1 MKKSFKFFFLDIN
14 NIIWDEKVK
23 VNNVDEL
30 EIEIKEK
37 FKFIESIINNFVE
50 NHILIDIEIEEK
62 NLIKMTSFIYQT
74 EKGVMKNYKFFL
86 LRKIEDEM
94 FNNDVD
100 AFFLVVDLE
109 KDSKKILETLI
120 SEIIKEAKI
129 NLYFLGYYKSKNDI
143 KITKD
148 EIEDLIE
155 NDAQEIEYKYSEI
168 DINNEDKDEINHKIN
183 EFIEQAMSD
192 IYVSEKDDN
201 SKKDKMENDKDVNNF
216 SGSHCKII

>member
-1 MKKSFKFFFLDIN
+1 M
-14 NIIWDEKVK
+14 K

-100 AFFLVVDLE
+100 ALFLVVDLE
-109 KDSKKILETLI
+109 KDSKKLLETLI

-129 NLYFLGYYKSKNDI
+129 NYY
-143 KITKD
+143 
-148 EIEDLIE
+148 L
-155 NDAQEIEYKYSEI
+155 
-168 DINNEDKDEINHKIN
+168 
-183 EFIEQAMSD
+183 
-192 IYVSEKDDN
+192 
-201 SKKDKMENDKDVNNF
+201 
-216 SGSHCKII
+216 

>member
-14 NIIWDEKVK
+14 NIILDEKVK

-74 EKGVMKNYKFFL
+74 EKGVMKNYKFFI

-100 AFFLVVDLE
+100 VFFLVVDLE

-120 SEIIKEAKI
+120 SEIIKETKI

-143 KITKD
+143 KIAKD
-148 EIEDLIE
+148 DIEDLIE
-155 NDAQEIEYKYSEI
+155 NDALEIEYKYSEI

-216 SGSHCKII
+216 SGSHCKIT

>member
-1 MKKSFKFFFLDIN
+1 MDQSNVEISIENMPVRKSFLA
-14 NIIWDEKVK
+14 
-23 VNNVDEL
+23 NNVDEL

-74 EKGVMKNYKFFL
+74 EKGVMKNYKFFIF
-86 LRKIEDEM
+86 RKIEDEM

-109 KDSKKILETLI
+109 KDSKKLLEALI
-120 SEIIKEAKI
+120 SEIIKKAKI